1 MARGRGNQT
10 GKGQGKGTGMG
21 NSKGGLRTGPQ
32 NGTGPD
38 SKIGKCVKKKIKK
51 S

>member
-32 NGTGPD
+32 NETGPD
-38 SKIGKCVKKKIKK
+38 SKIGECVTKKIKK
-51 S
+51 